1 MALKLPGAEDLG
13 GPVSGRS
20 GRPIASLDTSAIGR
34 GVVQAGQGMRALSA
48 GLKVREQTQKK
59 QVDQSTA
66 FDTQSRYLQFE
77 DQQRKAFAD
86 SILKAPVGADGFTA
100 GQKDSYRKAA
110 KEFFK
115 TVPDDLKP
123 DYNETLFKLESS
135 ITSKA
140 DAFAVEE
147 KDRVA
152 KAKIDDGQNVILQG
166 LQDNPDGWKDADAQA
181 EALVKNSGR
190 TPIDQDMQLRDWRKR
205 RAEAL
210 WDIDSRTNGGAARE
224 RLGVGGAV
232 QTVVGNI
239 IGAESGGNPNAKNPN
254 SSASGVGQFTDST
267 WLATVRRHRPDLAGK
282 SNGELLALKNNS
294 ALGREMT
301 TRLTEDNQASLASS
315 GMPTTAGNLYLAHFA
330 GIGGA
335 KALLRADDSQSVASV
350 LGPEVM
356 KANGFLNGMSV
367 GDIKA
372 WAAKK
377 MGGSHT
383 EVAPQYADLPY
394 EDRVKL
400 YDHSVVEEQ
409 QAANAAAV
417 QLKAQQ
423 ASFKDALSLGIE
435 TGTVVSQQEIL
446 SANIDDGDK
455 ATLLKAL
462 NTKLKEEG
470 GVSALTASIVAGS
483 PEASINSF
491 DEDQRKVAD
500 KTYDAMQ
507 KAVPDEQ
514 KGVVT
519 DAFVQATGYIPQ
531 PVQAVVRQGA
541 ASTDPGILAAAMSQA
556 DVLQIAAP
564 VSFDSFAGG
573 SDVRTKLTDF
583 RHFVNDLGMSGQDAA
598 AEMLRRSDPAVK
610 VNREVLKPEAD
621 KFVKTLSVAQVTDAF
636 DPGVFSAEPGAGIMP
651 EQSSALLAEYK
662 EIAESAFYA
671 TGGDSGLAQA
681 RALAE
686 IKTRW
691 NVSNI
696 SGSANLM
703 RLPPE
708 QHYPAIGGSFDYLR
722 TDAMETASKFAEG
735 LGRKVENVAIWP
747 TAQTRADIEMGRAPR
762 YRLFYQYSEDGQT
775 KFDEV
780 LGKGWGVDAKSL
792 QKSRDADKTKFLR
805 THERDDAANQIERDA
820 NARAE
825 KALEETPGPDW
836 MKARAAEAE
845 RERGKV
851 QADTFRATPD
861 AVLSDE
867 PQKPQLGDDP
877 EVARRLRGIS
887 TTTQEGQF

>member
-34 GVVQAGQGMRALSA
+34 GMAQAGQGMRALSA

-59 QVDQSTA
+59 QVDEATA
-66 FDTQSRYLQFE
+66 FDTQTRYLQFE

-86 SILKAPVGADGFTA
+86 SILKAPVGANGFTESLKA
-100 GQKDSYRKAA
+100 DYQKAA
-110 KEFFK
+110 REFIK
-115 TVPDDLKP
+115 TVPDELKP
-123 DYNETLFKLESS
+123 DFDQTLFKLETS

-152 KAKIDDGQNVILQG
+152 KAKVEDGQNVILQG

-181 EALVKNSGR
+181 EALARNSGR
-190 TPIDQDMQLRDWRKR
+190 TKIDQDITVRDWRKR

-232 QTVVGNI
+232 QTVVGSI
-239 IGAESGGNPNAKNPN
+239 IGAESGGDPNAKNPN

-267 WLATVRRHRPDLAGK
+267 WIATVRRHRPDLAGK
-282 SNGELLALKNNS
+282 SNGELLALKNN
-294 ALGREMT
+294 ATLGREMT

-383 EVAPQYADLPY
+383 EVAPQYADMPY

-400 YDHSVVEEQ
+400 YDQSVVEEQ
-409 QAANAAAV
+409 KAANAAAV

-470 GVSALTASIVAGS
+470 NASEAIAQFAAGTLTVD
-483 PEASINSF
+483 PF
-491 DEDQRKVAD
+491 DDKGRKTVDAV
-500 KTYDAMQ
+500 YDRTLANTP
-507 KAVPDEQ
+507 AEQ
-514 KGVVT
+514 VQSVTEEMVRQTGVVPKAAVNALRGGIQST
-519 DAFVQATGYIPQ
+519 DAGQV
-531 PVQAVVRQGA
+531 
-541 ASTDPGILAAAMSQA
+541 LAA
-556 DVLQIAAP
+556 LQSAQRLSTVNPAAFGRRDGGGEIQKSVDDFTHYINDLNMDP
-564 VSFDSFAGG
+564 TKAAQRIIEARDPSKQRDRKAIEPAAKEFLKSMQDFDLAGQFDDSFAGLS
-573 SDVRTKLTDF
+573 SDPSLGVTPAQELGIKADFLAIAEDQFYQSNGDPDLAQSRAVAEMKRLYGVTEFGGAKAVVKHPPERYWPKSQFQSGGREIGREPSLDYAQKQLEADVTALDPSADLSSVRLITTP
-583 RHFVNDLGMSGQDAA
+583 GTDAA
-598 AEMLRRSDPAVK
+598 VKRGELPGYAILYKDKDGMFQTVPGKLWRPDVTKAEEIQTGVDVAKKVLSETEAHKLHKQESQQLPFRQQGVDDFLSGNDPA
-610 VNREVLKPEAD
+610 
-621 KFVKTLSVAQVTDAF
+621 F
-636 DPGVFSAEPGAGIMP
+636 GA
-651 EQSSALLAEYK
+651 
-662 EIAESAFYA
+662 
-671 TGGDSGLAQA
+671 
-681 RALAE
+681 
-686 IKTRW
+686 
-691 NVSNI
+691 
-696 SGSANLM
+696 
-703 RLPPE
+703 
-708 QHYPAIGGSFDYLR
+708 
-722 TDAMETASKFAEG
+722 
-735 LGRKVENVAIWP
+735 
-747 TAQTRADIEMGRAPR
+747 
-762 YRLFYQYSEDGQT
+762 
-775 KFDEV
+775 
-780 LGKGWGVDAKSL
+780 
-792 QKSRDADKTKFLR
+792 
-805 THERDDAANQIERDA
+805 RDDE
-820 NARAE
+820 
-825 KALEETPGPDW
+825 PDEG
-836 MKARAAEAE
+836 A
-845 RERGKV
+845 
-851 QADTFRATPD
+851 
-861 AVLSDE
+861 
-867 PQKPQLGDDP
+867 KPLGGGVP
-877 EVARRLRGIS
+877 LG
-887 TTTQEGQF
+887 GQ